1 MTVSHVLEYIFG
13 FICVCRL
20 YEWKYSATFFTLYA
34 RFQVTHYYYYYCTN
48 WITTTA
54 VSTLLFQLKSLFS
67 QINNWKF
74 FCIFLV
80 RPLSGRNKRIIY
92 NFPVVFVVVVVV
104 VVIIRTIKMK
114 LQFRWLSNKNQQL
127 KILKITFSIHNLY
140 IFEQIF
146 FLFFSFLFNCQ
157 NKYR

>member
-20 YEWKYSATFFTLYA
+20 YEWKYSATFFPLYA
-34 RFQVTHYYYYYCTN
+34 RFQVTHYYCTN

-74 FCIFLV
+74 FCIFFV

-92 NFPVVFVVVVVV
+92 NFPVVFVVVVVI
-104 VVIIRTIKMK
+104 VIIRTIKMK
-114 LQFRWLSNKNQQL
+114 LQFWWLSNNKNKQ
-127 KILKITFSIHNLY
+127 LKITFST
-140 IFEQIF
+140 
-146 FLFFSFLFNCQ
+146 
-157 NKYR
+157 